1 MFLLVG
7 RKGNNRRSNAVFS
20 LCTERRNFFP
30 ILNSNKTKIMIT
42 KLFNLL
48 FIAVAFTLFST
59 SCNNANKAQDAEMS
73 TNNAAPTVD
82 NDMEPMPDAEEM
94 PAKAATTKT
103 AKTAK
108 STAKN
113 VDVNEA
119 QSVDV
124 TDGNGKKVRPVP
136 SSQPKTDADR
146 LRRMA
151 KDQNVNTTPQ
161 SSVPARKTVQ
171 NSNVK
176 TPTPATE
183 TTDNRT
189 QTQTETETPAVAGAP
204 SHAAWDA
211 LLSQYVSSTGK
222 VNYGGLKGAQSKL
235 ESYLTTLKNNPPA
248 SSWSRNEKMAYWI
261 NAYNAFTVKKILD
274 NYPLG
279 SIQELSGGKVWDD
292 KWINIGDKTYSL
304 NQIENGIL
312 RPTYKDARIHF
323 AVNCA
328 AQSCPPL
335 HNRAFTA
342 GNLES
347 TLESLTKKFIN
358 NSKYNTITADKITV
372 SKVFDWYSS
381 DFNGVADFVNKY
393 TDTDVSDA
401 EVAYTEYDWS
411 LNE

>member
-1 MFLLVG
+1 ML
-7 RKGNNRRSNAVFS
+7 
-20 LCTERRNFFP
+20 
-30 ILNSNKTKIMIT
+30 T

-48 FIAVAFTLFST
+48 FLAVAFTLFLT
-59 SCNNANKAQDAEMS
+59 SCNNANKAQDAKITTDS
-73 TNNAAPTVD
+73 TAPTVS
-82 NDMEPMPDAEEM
+82 NDMEAMPDTEE
-94 PAKAATTKT
+94 AKPMTTKEN
-103 AKTAK
+103 AKVAK
-108 STAKN
+108 SAGQSTAN
-113 VDVNEA
+113 ANQGQTV
-119 QSVDV
+119 SL
-124 TDGNGKKVRPVP
+124 TDSNGKKTRPVP
-136 SSQPKTDADR
+136 SSQPQTDADR
-146 LRRMA
+146 LRKMA
-151 KDQNVNTTPQ
+151 KDRKLDTNPPASQNTRTE
-161 SSVPARKTVQ
+161 SKTVQ
-171 NSNVK
+171 NSGVK
-176 TPTPATE
+176 TPTADTK
-183 TTDNRT
+183 TNGNTT
-189 QTQTETETPAVAGAP
+189 QTQTQPETPEVAGAP

-235 ESYLTTLKNNPPA
+235 ESYLETLKNNPPA
-248 SSWSRNEKMAYWI
+248 ASWSRNEKMAFWI

-274 NYPLG
+274 NYPLA

-292 KWINIGDKTYSL
+292 KWINIGSKTYSL

-342 GNLES
+342 GNLEK

-372 SKVFDWYSS
+372 SKIFDWYGS

-393 TDTDVSDA
+393 TDTDVSGA
-401 EVAYTEYDWS
+401 EVAYTDYDWS